1 MNEPIGLPAEMV
13 PHDSLER
20 TLRLVAKGFALLG
33 GGTLIGLIAMS
44 LVSIVGRKLANAP
57 ITGDVELMQAGTAVA
72 AAALLPYCTIQ
83 GDHLRVDFFTEK
95 APAWLRR
102 PLDGVAGLLLATVMA
117 VLAWRTGLQALDI
130 RDAQEVTPLLSIPLW
145 MPVAALIPSLAL
157 TAVCAA
163 YHGIVGFLGAWEDG
177 R

>member
-20 TLRLVAKGFALLG
+20 ALRLAAKGFALLG
-33 GGTLIGLIAMS
+33 GGTLLGLIVMS
-44 LVSIVGRKLANAP
+44 LVSIVGRKLADAP
-57 ITGDVELMQAGTAVA
+57 ITGDVELMQGGTAMA

-83 GDHLRVDFFTEK
+83 GEHLRVDFFTER

-102 PLDGVAGLLLATVMA
+102 PLDGVADLLLATVMA
-117 VLAWRTGLQALDI
+117 VLAWRTGLQAMDI
-130 RDAQEVTPLLSIPLW
+130 REAQEVTPLLSIPLW
-145 MPVAALIPSLAL
+145 LPVAALVPSLAL
-157 TAVCAA
+157 TAACAA
-163 YHGIVGFLGAWEDG
+163 HRGVVGFLEKWEDD